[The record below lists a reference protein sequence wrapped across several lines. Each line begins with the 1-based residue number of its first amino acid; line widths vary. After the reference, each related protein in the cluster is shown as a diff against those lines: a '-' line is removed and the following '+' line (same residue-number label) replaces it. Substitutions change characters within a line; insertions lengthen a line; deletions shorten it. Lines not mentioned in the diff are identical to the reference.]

1 MAKIFPDFINVKEWM
16 PGGAFGEIA
25 LLTKSKR
32 TASMVAKEDTHLMTL
47 SKQSFDS
54 VIGVFKESIL
64 RE

>member
-1 MAKIFPDFINVKEWM
+1 M
-16 PGGAFGEIA
+16 PGDAFGEIA